1 LVGGEEVGEGEGC
14 VGEDEDEVLGL
25 GVAEGFEEGDD
36 VEGVG
41 GAEGGEDL
49 GFALRTVRLDVVRF
63 DDHLESASL
72 GTVDFGCDAAGD
84 VMAVLVIAYGDSR
97 R

>member
-1 LVGGEEVGEGEGC
+1 MGGEQVGEGERR

-25 GVAEGFEEGDD
+25 GVAEGLEEGDD
-36 VEGVG
+36 VGGVG

-49 GFALRTVRLDVVRF
+49 GFTLRAVRLDVVRF

-72 GTVDFGCDAAGD
+72 GAVDFGCHAAGD
-84 VMAVLVIAYGDSR
+84 VMAVLVVAYGDPR